1 MKVSLH
7 AAQASL
13 KAPRG
18 TRWAQS
24 HHLHDTGLELTGV
37 TRRRPHQQASCRHL
51 LCLPSQLLRCSRAE
65 TPEGSQP
72 AFAWSDL
79 TRALNPYPSGYWT
92 AFASS
97 PSSTRRPIGNL
108 LAEGLPREEDDGLTT
123 FHGCTTDGLGSS
135 SPPVAPTATAGEGRH
150 PCTWPR
156 TFWFKPLSAFGLLV
170 LTTFISSSPEFKFRR
185 FQGGSRA
192 ARRVKFPPANRS
204 WRGAGGRDLR
214 PKCHLPCSAEKLGE
228 LGDPGFQARLFW
240 KRLWHFFLVADPP
253 QGRQHVG
260 KRWLF
265 LLPVPRSEGKT

>member
-1 MKVSLH
+1 MSSSRSVFRS
-7 AAQASL
+7 
-13 KAPRG
+13 
-18 TRWAQS
+18 T
-24 HHLHDTGLELTGV
+24 
-37 TRRRPHQQASCRHL
+37 C
-51 LCLPSQLLRCSRAE
+51 RCSRSSRAIAVVASAWRLASE
-65 TPEGSQP
+65 FVRGRIPGQCTSAARAYATNHCRGRLLLDRGPPRRGS
-72 AFAWSDL
+72 
-79 TRALNPYPSGYWT
+79 
-92 AFASS
+92 
-97 PSSTRRPIGNL
+97 
-108 LAEGLPREEDDGLTT
+108 
-123 FHGCTTDGLGSS
+123 
-135 SPPVAPTATAGEGRH
+135 
-150 PCTWPR
+150 
-156 TFWFKPLSAFGLLV
+156 K
-170 LTTFISSSPEFKFRR
+170 FKFRR

>member
-1 MKVSLH
+1 MAEGIPPEEVRDAVATAPKKKVDPKNL
-7 AAQASL
+7 AAA
-13 KAPRG
+13 
-18 TRWAQS
+18 
-24 HHLHDTGLELTGV
+24 LEHPD
-37 TRRRPHQQASCRHL
+37 TRRRFVTIHTDDELEAMLAAPLEKWRCFLHPSQERLVTRSFNGPAQVLGGAGTGKTVVAMHRSRHL
-51 LCLPSQLLRCSRAE
+51 AAKVFTAPSDRVLVTTYTGNLAENIEAILKSLCGEEQSRIEVVHLHAFAVRLLRS
-65 TPEGSQP
+65 
-72 AFAWSDL
+72 
-79 TRALNPYPSGYWT
+79 
-92 AFASS
+92 
-97 PSSTRRPIGNL
+97 
-108 LAEGLPREEDDGLTT
+108 
-123 FHGCTTDGLGSS
+123 HGVERDI
-135 SPPVAPTATAGEGRH
+135 A
-150 PCTWPR
+150 
-156 TFWFKPLSAFGLLV
+156 
-170 LTTFISSSPEFKFRR
+170 SPEFKFRR